1 MTQDQKIQLDLKGG
15 RELASKIVEL
25 VQNRDDDFGTA
36 ISGMAIAY
44 ATLCVAESVKL
55 HDCME
60 LVMTIYK
67 NTKVIDQDGNDVDL
81 S

>member
-25 VQNRDDDFGTA
+25 VQNRDDKFGTA
-36 ISGMAIAY
+36 LTGMAIAY
-44 ATLCVAESVKL
+44 ATLCVAEGIKL

-60 LVMTIYK
+60 LVLTIYK